1 MESFS
6 NANEIS
12 QNENGLKE
20 INPTDTPDTSQP
32 LDFSNDGF
40 SVSDFASEKDGNK
53 ESEGQIKENS
63 ISEQG
68 KLDTSKPID
77 FSSPEKSND
86 STQNSD
92 KTDTIGEQKFSDDRG
107 LTPLTE
113 ADILKLKE
121 ETGWSDKIIDAIG
134 SKQEAEIYKNAGLVE
149 TTINDRPCLVRSDID
164 MEQTDD
170 YGRTN
175 QDRMAQGLAPQDYQ
189 GKSIELHHVGQKM
202 DGPLA
207 ELTHEEHQSRKNYS
221 ILHDATKESE
231 IDRKVFNEQR
241 EEHWSSRAK
250 GE

>member
-12 QNENGLKE
+12 QNGLKE

-53 ESEGQIKENS
+53 ESEGRIKENS

-92 KTDTIGEQKFSDDRG
+92 KTDTIEEQKFSDDK
-107 LTPLTE
+107 
-113 ADILKLKE
+113 D
-121 ETGWSDKIIDAIG
+121 DKITMLDSEQLEKKGGSYGELKNEGHGWNHNPPEEIHHTPAWEALGTNTEIGYADCPAIAMNYEDHRQTASCGNSREAKEYRATQAELIKEGKIEEAMQMDIDDIHDKFG
-134 SKQEAEIYKNAGLVE
+134 SKYDEAIAQMQEYA
-149 TTINDRPCLVRSDID
+149 
-164 MEQTDD
+164 
-170 YGRTN
+170 
-175 QDRMAQGLAPQDYQ
+175 
-189 GKSIELHHVGQKM
+189 KS
-202 DGPLA
+202 
-207 ELTHEEHQSRKNYS
+207 
-221 ILHDATKESE
+221 
-231 IDRKVFNEQR
+231 
-241 EEHWSSRAK
+241 K
-250 GE
+250 GYI